1 MTNFIKPGSQAPF
14 KNSSLS
20 VTKNIRHLDK
30 CLATLS
36 MQKINFQCYSG
47 RTLHIKLFASKKQ
60 KHRHHQTSPNI
71 VKHHLTGVDKR
82 KIMHFRNSNLY
93 EYCCILQYEK

>member
-60 KHRHHQTSPNI
+60 KQTSSNIIKHHQTSS
-71 VKHHLTGVDKR
+71 HWR
-82 KIMHFRNSNLY
+82 R
-93 EYCCILQYEK
+93 